1 MNIIYVIL
9 GVLLGL
15 HLGFRTVY
23 IVMASTSGYYS
34 NKTRLLMSL
43 WGFVTIFA
51 LTTWLSI
58 NALIAML
65 GVWKRF
71 IWLII

>member
-1 MNIIYVIL
+1 MNLIYVIL

-23 IVMASTSGYYS
+23 IIMADTSGYYS
-34 NKTRLLMSL
+34 DKTRLLMSL
-43 WGFVTIFA
+43 CGFIAIFA
-51 LTTWLSI
+51 LTTWLSV

-65 GVWKRF
+65 GV
-71 IWLII
+71 

>member
-1 MNIIYVIL
+1 MSLICVIL

-15 HLGFRTVY
+15 HLGFKAVY
-23 IVMASTSGYYS
+23 IIMADTSGYYS
-34 NKTRLLMSL
+34 DKTRLLMSL
-43 WGFVTIFA
+43 CGFVTIFA

-65 GVWKRF
+65 GV
-71 IWLII
+71 

>member
-1 MNIIYVIL
+1 
-9 GVLLGL
+9 
-15 HLGFRTVY
+15 
-23 IVMASTSGYYS
+23 MASTSGYYS

-43 WGFVTIFA
+43 CGFVTIFA

-65 GVWKRF
+65 GV
-71 IWLII
+71 